1 MQEKGQLAY
10 EVIKKKIITGELA
23 PLSDISEK
31 KFQEEL
37 GTSRTPVHEA
47 IARLRDENFVYTF
60 PRKGTFV
67 TDITVETVR
76 AVYEMRLLN
85 EPYLTR
91 HAIGSVP
98 REWLEDILYRLGH
111 WSEEMDLAE
120 KNAYFQGLDTE
131 LHTTIASYNENI
143 FLRNGLRNVYDH
155 DQRIRIKRRKTP
167 LHPDQLNISRQ
178 EHVAIVEAML
188 KEDGALVEELCRF
201 HIIHS
206 RDMIYEV
213 MYGGLG
219 SSAGGAGNK

>member
-31 KFQEEL
+31 KLQEEL

-67 TDITVETVR
+67 TDI
-76 AVYEMRLLN
+76 
-85 EPYLTR
+85 TR

>member
-31 KFQEEL
+31 KLQEEL

-155 DQRIRIKRRKTP
+155 DQRIRIKRRKEKAV
-167 LHPDQLNISRQ
+167 D
-178 EHVAIVEAML
+178 
-188 KEDGALVEELCRF
+188 EDGALGILT
-201 HIIHS
+201 
-206 RDMIYEV
+206 
-213 MYGGLG
+213 GGLTA
-219 SSAGGAGNK
+219 SAAGITAAVIFGLLASLIFKPKDK